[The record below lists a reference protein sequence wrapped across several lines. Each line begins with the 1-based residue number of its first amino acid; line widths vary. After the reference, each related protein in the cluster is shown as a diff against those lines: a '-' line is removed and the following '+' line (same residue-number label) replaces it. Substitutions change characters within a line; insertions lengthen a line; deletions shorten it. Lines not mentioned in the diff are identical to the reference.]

1 MRNFY
6 QYQKAL
12 SRALNCPAPLR
23 RRLLDHVYQ
32 TVQDF
37 QAENPDTGWPEAEA
51 YLGNPEDLALV
62 MLECEDQKKLAQYR
76 RKTHLWKRI
85 VSVLLAIGLAVF
97 LICGIYI
104 YFVKSQPLEIM
115 CCVWA
120 AIQTARESVWLL
132 PLKSRKPPLRL
143 PRY

>member
-1 MRNFY
+1 MRNFD

-37 QAENPDTGWPEAEA
+37 QAENSDAGWPETEV
-51 YLGNPEDLALV
+51 YLGSPEDLALV
-62 MLECEDQKKLAQYR
+62 MLECEDQEKLAQYR

-97 LICGIYI
+97 LTGGIYI
-104 YFVKSQPLEIM
+104 YFVKSQPLEITM
-115 CCVWA
+115 TDTLV
-120 AIQTARESVWLL
+120 IYSEKEL
-132 PLKSRKPPLRL
+132 
-143 PRY
+143 

>member
-37 QAENPDTGWPEAEA
+37 QAENPDTG
-51 YLGNPEDLALV
+51 
-62 MLECEDQKKLAQYR
+62 
-76 RKTHLWKRI
+76 
-85 VSVLLAIGLAVF
+85 
-97 LICGIYI
+97 
-104 YFVKSQPLEIM
+104 
-115 CCVWA
+115 
-120 AIQTARESVWLL
+120 
-132 PLKSRKPPLRL
+132 
-143 PRY
+143 

>member
-37 QAENPDTGWPEAEA
+37 QAENPDTEAEA

-104 YFVKSQPLEIM
+104 YFVKSQPLEITM
-115 CCVWA
+115 TDTLV
-120 AIQTARESVWLL
+120 IYSEKEL
-132 PLKSRKPPLRL
+132 
-143 PRY
+143 

>member
-104 YFVKSQPLEIM
+104 YFVKSQPLEITM
-115 CCVWA
+115 TDVRDGA
-120 AIQTARESVWLL
+120 GDRVTGG
-132 PLKSRKPPLRL
+132 
-143 PRY
+143 

>member
-37 QAENPDTGWPEAEA
+37 QAENPDTGWPEAED
-51 YLGNPEDLALV
+51 YLVNPEDLALV

-76 RKTHLWKRI
+76 KKTHLWKRI

-104 YFVKSQPLEIM
+104 YFVKSQPLEITM
-115 CCVWA
+115 TDTLV
-120 AIQTARESVWLL
+120 IYSEKEL
-132 PLKSRKPPLRL
+132 
-143 PRY
+143 

>member
-12 SRALNCPAPLR
+12 SRALN
-23 RRLLDHVYQ
+23 
-32 TVQDF
+32 
-37 QAENPDTGWPEAEA
+37 
-51 YLGNPEDLALV
+51 LGERETLARSKV

-104 YFVKSQPLEIM
+104 YFVKSQPLEITM
-115 CCVWA
+115 TDTLV
-120 AIQTARESVWLL
+120 IYSEKEL
-132 PLKSRKPPLRL
+132 
-143 PRY
+143 

>member
-97 LICGIYI
+97 LICI
-104 YFVKSQPLEIM
+104 YFVKSQPLEITM
-115 CCVWA
+115 TDTLV
-120 AIQTARESVWLL
+120 IYSEKEL
-132 PLKSRKPPLRL
+132 
-143 PRY
+143 